1 MTLFRNV
8 IIAVTI
14 LVAMAACDGRIDR
27 YSNFVQL
34 SESGW
39 AYGDTIK
46 FIATGNTL
54 TDAATMSVAVRHNE
68 KFLYRNLWLEL
79 RYCDSVGNIYVDSV
93 NLELADAY
101 GRWNGSG
108 IGEAY
113 QCATRLPHAVR
124 VADSTEISVRHI
136 MRLDTVKGIEQIGV
150 TIE

>member
-1 MTLFRNV
+1 MKIFRNV
-8 IIAVTI
+8 IISGSI
-14 LVAMAACDGRIDR
+14 LVTLAACDGRIDR
-27 YSNFVQL
+27 YRNFVQL
-34 SESGW
+34 AESGW

-46 FIATGNTL
+46 FMATGNTL

-79 RYCDSVGNIYVDSV
+79 SYRDSMGNVYVDSV
-93 NLELADAY
+93 NLELADTY

-113 QCATRLPHAVR
+113 QCATQLPHTVS

>member
-34 SESGW
+34 PESGW

-46 FIATGNTL
+46 FMATGNTL
-54 TDAATMSVAVRHNE
+54 TEATTMSVAVRHNE

-79 RYCDSVGNIYVDSV
+79 SYSDSMGNVYVDSV

-113 QCATRLPHAVR
+113 QCATQLHHKVR
-124 VADSTEISVRHI
+124 VTDSTEISVRHI
-136 MRLDTVKGIEQIGV
+136 MRLDTVRGIEQIGV